1 MDMNTAVAP
10 TTSLGDLTNVPELVL
25 RSLLGTTAAMLAP
38 EAVNVADQRD
48 SVVNMQ
54 SALLVE
60 LGRRGLTV

>member
-1 MDMNTAVAP
+1 MQNTAAAP
-10 TTSLGDLTNVPELVL
+10 ATSLGDLTNVPELVL

-38 EAVNVADQRD
+38 EAVNVADQRT

-60 LGRRGLTV
+60 LGRRGLSL

>member
-1 MDMNTAVAP
+1 MQNTATAAP
-10 TTSLGDLTNVPELVL
+10 ASLGDLTNVPELVL

-38 EAVNVADQRD
+38 EAVNVADQRT

-60 LGRRGLTV
+60 LGRRGLSL